1 MPRSVRTACRS
12 SAKVPR
18 CPLGRS
24 LFYHIFYRDF
34 VVRPAFPI
42 AEVFV
47 GKLPAFER
55 IIYSVL
61 EPANLLASRD
71 VQKNLR
77 YADAVLDQQTFELVD
92 FFVTS
97 PPLALRGKSL
107 HALDQNS
114 PVPGTVKH
122 HDLTVLRKFLPESLE
137 VMFPSLMRR
146 WCRNGV
152 HLETTRIQN
161 PSKASND
168 AALSGRIPSFEHDNS
183 ALLRAE
189 IGLLDSLQS

>member
-1 MPRSVRTACRS
+1 MGSKTDRIVAQLSQQSRDRVASASSLLPSQPINKDFECRDPSEQLVVRRH
-12 SAKVPR
+12 KVPR

-77 YADAVLDQQTFELVD
+77 DAD
-92 FFVTS
+92 
-97 PPLALRGKSL
+97 
-107 HALDQNS
+107 
-114 PVPGTVKH
+114 
-122 HDLTVLRKFLPESLE
+122 
-137 VMFPSLMRR
+137 
-146 WCRNGV
+146 
-152 HLETTRIQN
+152 
-161 PSKASND
+161 
-168 AALSGRIPSFEHDNS
+168 
-183 ALLRAE
+183 
-189 IGLLDSLQS
+189 

>member
-1 MPRSVRTACRS
+1 MSRKCHKRSYAEVPKGRHRTSVPHPFRSNFGIEWPRLQVYSLSQSINKYCECRDPSEQLVVRRH
-12 SAKVPR
+12 KVPR

-71 VQKNLR
+71 VQENLR
-77 YADAVLDQQTFELVD
+77 CADAVLD
-92 FFVTS
+92 
-97 PPLALRGKSL
+97 
-107 HALDQNS
+107 
-114 PVPGTVKH
+114 
-122 HDLTVLRKFLPESLE
+122 
-137 VMFPSLMRR
+137 
-146 WCRNGV
+146 
-152 HLETTRIQN
+152 
-161 PSKASND
+161 
-168 AALSGRIPSFEHDNS
+168 
-183 ALLRAE
+183 
-189 IGLLDSLQS
+189 